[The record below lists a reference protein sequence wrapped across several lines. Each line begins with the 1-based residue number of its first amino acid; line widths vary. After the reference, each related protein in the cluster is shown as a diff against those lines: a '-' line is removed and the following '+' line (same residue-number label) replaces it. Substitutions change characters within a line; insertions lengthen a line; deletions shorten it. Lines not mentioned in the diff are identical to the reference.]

1 MDNIEDTNYKFNSQ
15 DIENIWY
22 IFFFL
27 ADSTFSSVDVSYGK
41 KGPYM
46 LSGETMMSICKT
58 LETIDF
64 CCYRDAYSDA
74 YTLLR
79 KYRDDLMQY
88 LFVLNVIQNKHG
100 LTDEEAEKFTINS
113 ESMMKMIELDVSILV
128 SGERKT
134 DAELAMEKW
143 IYNVLESSENKEDRK
158 QFFDT
163 SKYKSYLV
171 SNNEKVKYIFENFL
185 VDKWLIEDRKLNNYV
200 HANGIRF
207 VMDNYIYQ
215 DKKEKKDKELI
226 ETLQNIT
233 DIFLSL
239 LSVIDSIKFHSS
251 DYLDALEM
259 GMKPQEGSQY
269 WVCPIIVQY
278 MNDRFDKK
286 LLQYIQNNEGN
297 GMQFM
302 AEYYNQ
308 NKG

>member
-1 MDNIEDTNYKFNSQ
+1 M
-15 DIENIWY
+15 
-22 IFFFL
+22 
-27 ADSTFSSVDVSYGK
+27 
-41 KGPYM
+41 
-46 LSGETMMSICKT
+46 
-58 LETIDF
+58 
-64 CCYRDAYSDA
+64 
-74 YTLLR
+74 
-79 KYRDDLMQY
+79 
-88 LFVLNVIQNKHG
+88 NVIQNIHS
-100 LTDEEAEKFTINS
+100 LTYEEAEKFTINS
-113 ESMMKMIELDVSILV
+113 ESIMKMIELDVSILV
-128 SGERKT
+128 SGERKN

-143 IYNVLESSENKEDRK
+143 IYNVLESSENK
-158 QFFDT
+158 
-163 SKYKSYLV
+163 
-171 SNNEKVKYIFENFL
+171 
-185 VDKWLIEDRKLNNYV
+185 EDRKLNNYV

-215 DKKEKKDKELI
+215 DKKENKDKELI

-302 AEYYNQ
+302 AEYYAD
-308 NKG
+308 

>member
-1 MDNIEDTNYKFNSQ
+1 
-15 DIENIWY
+15 
-22 IFFFL
+22 
-27 ADSTFSSVDVSYGK
+27 
-41 KGPYM
+41 M

-79 KYRDDLMQY
+79 KCRDDLMQY

-100 LTDEEAEKFTINS
+100 LTDEEAEKFNINS

-171 SNNEKVKYIFENFL
+171 SNNEKVN
-185 VDKWLIEDRKLNNYV
+185 
-200 HANGIRF
+200 
-207 VMDNYIYQ
+207 
-215 DKKEKKDKELI
+215 
-226 ETLQNIT
+226 
-233 DIFLSL
+233 IFL
-239 LSVIDSIKFHSS
+239 
-251 DYLDALEM
+251 
-259 GMKPQEGSQY
+259 
-269 WVCPIIVQY
+269 II
-278 MNDRFDKK
+278 F
-286 LLQYIQNNEGN
+286 L
-297 GMQFM
+297 
-302 AEYYNQ
+302 
-308 NKG
+308 

>member
-1 MDNIEDTNYKFNSQ
+1 
-15 DIENIWY
+15 
-22 IFFFL
+22 
-27 ADSTFSSVDVSYGK
+27 
-41 KGPYM
+41 
-46 LSGETMMSICKT
+46 MMSICKT

-64 CCYRDAYSDA
+64 CCNRDAYSDA

-185 VDKWLIEDRKLNNYV
+185 VDKWLREDRKLNNYV

-207 VMDNYIYQ
+207 VMDNYVYQ
-215 DKKEKKDKELI
+215 NKKEDKDKELI

-259 GMKPQEGSQY
+259 GMKPQEGY
-269 WVCPIIVQY
+269 NGIV
-278 MNDRFDKK
+278 
-286 LLQYIQNNEGN
+286 I
-297 GMQFM
+297 
-302 AEYYNQ
+302 
-308 NKG
+308 

>member
-1 MDNIEDTNYKFNSQ
+1 MDDIEDTNYKFHSQ

-22 IFFFL
+22 IFFCL
-27 ADSTFSSVDVSYGK
+27 ADSAFSSVDVSYGK

-64 CCYRDAYSDA
+64 CCNRDAYSDA

-79 KYRDDLMQY
+79 KCRDDLMQY

-100 LTDEEAEKFTINS
+100 STDEEAEKFNINS
-113 ESMMKMIELDVSILV
+113 ESIMKMIELDVSILV

-171 SNNEKVKYIFENFL
+171 SNNEKVKYIFDNFL
-185 VDKWLIEDRKLNNYV
+185 VDKWMREDRQLN
-200 HANGIRF
+200 
-207 VMDNYIYQ
+207 NYIYQ
-215 DKKEKKDKELI
+215 DKKKNKDKELI

-269 WVCPIIVQY
+269 WVCPIIVGY

>member
-1 MDNIEDTNYKFNSQ
+1 
-15 DIENIWY
+15 
-22 IFFFL
+22 
-27 ADSTFSSVDVSYGK
+27 
-41 KGPYM
+41 
-46 LSGETMMSICKT
+46 MMSICKT

-79 KYRDDLMQY
+79 KCRDDLMQY

-158 QFFDT
+158 KFFDT

-185 VDKWLIEDRKLNNYV
+185 VDKWLREDRKLNNYV

-207 VMDNYIYQ
+207 VMDNYVYQ
-215 DKKEKKDKELI
+215 NKKEDKHKELI

-259 GMKPQEGSQY
+259 ETSVYKGYKQDKIEMRGDRAEMSDFPLYLNTVAGGLDRRDQTIGGFSFVVKIYAVPVVE
-269 WVCPIIVQY
+269 II
-278 MNDRFDKK
+278 
-286 LLQYIQNNEGN
+286 G
-297 GMQFM
+297 
-302 AEYYNQ
+302 
-308 NKG
+308 